1 MFFCGNFRLFAFFL
15 SCAAIAPLA
24 ISNNARA
31 DTVPQTLPFL
41 QDWSVDQITANDDW
55 SGVPGVEGFLGQN
68 ITTVTNGADPQLLLG
83 VSSAAND
90 LDVVN
95 NATNLTAGGVLE
107 VRSLADPTIAL
118 QGSGTADAPYLLI
131 HLDTTGFT
139 GVTVAY
145 NVRDLD
151 TDDTNQQLALHY
163 RVGNSGDFTN
173 VPAAYIADIGDAA
186 GTRVTPVSVV
196 LPVAADNQAEVQI
209 RMMTTNATGSDELV
223 GIDDISVTGTAIG
236 GPGGLPVVTFSQAE
250 LTAAEGN
257 ATGNPLT
264 FEVEFTEIPEGET
277 LSFEIDV
284 TGPAGRYDDSGVPTT
299 PVVLDDT
306 ATSPYLIE
314 IETVPNVVVDGDATV
329 TVTLSNF
336 VGADEDQDDPLTKDG
351 TILDD
356 DLPTITIVASASVTE
371 GHSGATAIDF
381 PVTIS
386 PLPVGTVTLVATAS
400 IESGNTAS
408 ADDFVSLDPVPLEF
422 TSTGPA
428 TINATFQVVGDTT
441 FEGDETF
448 TVTLSGVSGDAVL
461 GEPSTSIG
469 TIFNDDILT
478 VAQIQGTGASS
489 PYADQAVET
498 EGVITS
504 KTSNAFWIQDNSCAD
519 PIVASC
525 GIYVYTISAV
535 AGPLAVGDRVRVRGT
550 VSEYIPGS
558 DPNQFPLTEIV
569 NNNGVAPLVVNVLSS
584 GNALPEPIDLSSMEY
599 LPIPGPAP
607 GGALDQF
614 ERLEGMRVIVPD
626 FTVTVPTNNGEFA
639 STSSS
644 GTFFGVVS
652 GTPRPRRE
660 AGIDIHNALP
670 SGNTAANVPRWDFNS
685 ELIRVKTN
693 LIAGGTALDLRGGSQ
708 IENLVGVLDYAF
720 RRYTLLPDAS
730 VTADN
735 VVYVPQGQAV
745 MAPTPREFTVATFN
759 VENLV
764 QGESNYNRKV
774 GKITAQV
781 RDFLHLPDII
791 GLVEIGNQ
799 ATASDLAT
807 KINQAV
813 VSNGGDDPQYVGV
826 VLNVGPY
833 EQEVG
838 LMYKTALV
846 DSGAPRVVLVPGTVE
861 SPNPVQFGADDPATP
876 GEFDGPTLICPD
888 GVTDTED
895 ALMDRPP
902 LLGRFVVNAPNG
914 ASFPVSVMV
923 NHLKALSGV
932 DSEAPAGEGF
942 ECFVTDGARNRA
954 KRHQGASYVASL
966 AQGLQDENLVLV
978 GDYNAYE
985 VNDGLVDVIGTI
997 IGDASPDDETVQ
1009 PGDGTSPVTPPLTPL
1024 VYMVPNPELAYSYIF
1039 GSQAQVLDHI
1049 IVNEATYDAL
1059 LDVRMEYA
1067 HVNADYRKSAAD
1079 AGSTDNPF
1087 RSSDHDPGVAYFM
1100 VDGFN
1105 LPDPIFSD
1113 SFEGSD

>member
-1 MFFCGNFRLFAFFL
+1 MQFHRTSWLRAVVLSFVVLGAGTAFAQVVTSQDRGTSALSGAANGSVRIAATDLFF
-15 SCAAIAPLA
+15 SEY
-24 ISNNARA
+24 
-31 DTVPQTLPFL
+31 
-41 QDWSVDQITANDDW
+41 
-55 SGVPGVEGFLGQN
+55 VEGSSFNKALEVYNGTGATVNLSEYQVQLYGN
-68 ITTVTNGADPQLLLG
+68 GASSPSQSMTLSGTLNDGAVIVLAHASAAADILAVATVTN
-83 VSSAAND
+83 SSVINF
-90 LDVVN
+90 N
-95 NATNLTAGGVLE
+95 G
-107 VRSLADPTIAL
+107 
-118 QGSGTADAPYLLI
+118 
-131 HLDTTGFT
+131 
-139 GVTVAY
+139 
-145 NVRDLD
+145 
-151 TDDTNQQLALHY
+151 DDTLVLRHN
-163 RVGNSGDFTN
+163 GDIIDVIGQIGFDPGTEWGTGLISTVDN
-173 VPAAYIADIGDAA
+173 TIRRLPSICQGDADGSNAFVPADEWEGFANGTHDGLGSHTANCSVGPAA
-186 GTRVTPVSVV
+186 P
-196 LPVAADNQAEVQI
+196 I
-209 RMMTTNATGSDELV
+209 
-223 GIDDISVTGTAIG
+223 
-236 GPGGLPVVTFSQAE
+236 VTFGQAP
-250 LTAAEGN
+250 AVAEGN
-257 ATGNPLT
+257 DTPSTLT

-277 LSFEIDV
+277 LSFDIGV
-284 TGPAGRYDDSGVPTT
+284 SGTPGRYDAVAVPADVT
-299 PVVLDDT
+299 LDDT
-306 ATSPYLIE
+306 AESPYLIQV
-314 IETVPNVVVDGDATV
+314 ETIPNTAVDGDATV

-336 VGADEDQDDPLTKDG
+336 VGADEDQEETLIQNG
-351 TILDD
+351 TIEDD
-356 DLPTITIVASASVTE
+356 DQPAITIVPTASVPE
-371 GHSGATAIDF
+371 GNGPGATQIIF

-386 PLPVGTVTLVATAS
+386 PLPSSTVTVVATVS
-400 IESGNTAS
+400 FETGNTAS
-408 ADDFVSLDPVPLEF
+408 SDDFVNIDPVTLEF
-422 TSTGPA
+422 LSAGPA
-428 TINATFQVVGDTT
+428 TVNATFSIVGDTT
-441 FEGDETF
+441 LEPSETF

-478 VAQIQGTGASS
+478 IAQIQGTGASS

-799 ATASDLAT
+799 ATATDLAT

-888 GVTDTED
+888 GITDTED

-1113 SFEGSD
+1113 SFEGND